1 MSINWETTKA
11 WIWRVLQGTG
21 LLAVAAAV
29 AYWYFAAVPVREHRV
44 ETGEV
49 VAEVDTDESDSRL
62 ELLHKNVKKYGT
74 VFNTVSAGTVLN
86 GVLRRK
92 SS

>member
-1 MSINWETTKA
+1 VKESITVTDLKMSIRVDSRWIDSHTSKA
-11 WIWRVLQGTG
+11 RCKNAMID
-21 LLAVAAAV
+21 
-29 AYWYFAAVPVREHRV
+29 
-44 ETGEV
+44 
-49 VAEVDTDESDSRL
+49 VDTDESDTRL

-74 VFNTVSAGTVLN
+74 VVNTVSAGTVLN